1 MLKGKDFGAAISEA
15 IQRMLDAGKVRSKAE
30 IARHFDIKPPSL
42 SDWEKRGTVS
52 KDKLPEVWRYFS
64 SVAGPEHWGLD
75 RSEWPAGL
83 SRYINT
89 PFDPSAPKD
98 DPVVEFAVVSDKSYT
113 LIPQYSAKASCGP
126 SYANDHVEVRG
137 SLAFKRDWLAKMG
150 LKPSDISAITANGDS
165 MAPTIQ
171 DGEVLL
177 IDHSQQEPRDSKVF
191 ALARG
196 DEMVVKRLIRDFS
209 GGWVVRS
216 DNPDKN
222 KYPDFCVSDEN
233 LRIVGQVV
241 WRGGSV

>member
-1 MLKGKDFGAAISEA
+1 M
-15 IQRMLDAGKVRSKAE
+15 
-30 IARHFDIKPPSL
+30 
-42 SDWEKRGTVS
+42 
-52 KDKLPEVWRYFS
+52 
-64 SVAGPEHWGLD
+64 
-75 RSEWPAGL
+75 
-83 SRYINT
+83 
-89 PFDPSAPKD
+89 
-98 DPVVEFAVVSDKSYT
+98 
-113 LIPQYSAKASCGP
+113 
-126 SYANDHVEVRG
+126 
-137 SLAFKRDWLAKMG
+137 AFKRDWLAKMG